1 MAISCSRA
9 CHSRFNGK
17 CSMKKILIIGIILL
31 FCQPGFA
38 TAGVNAASRLL
49 TPTPLLLAQLDLRP
63 PAIQAAALS
72 TGDAAVVVWTPEEK
86 VAGAKDRRVAF
97 LRSLILPGAGEN
109 YLGQRSLARVF
120 FFTEISLWISYFG
133 FREYGTWLRQD
144 ALAFAAT
151 HSGAQITGKPPQFYV
166 DIGNYQDVYEYN
178 AAKQRMFEFEKVYH
192 DESYFWSWDIAANR
206 QKFDQMRIAGDRAK
220 NRAVFV
226 LGGIFAN
233 HLLSAIH
240 AVWQTQRYNKAL
252 EKAAT
257 GSLNFHFQ
265 PDISTN
271 GWLLSVQ
278 KAF

>member
-1 MAISCSRA
+1 
-9 CHSRFNGK
+9 
-17 CSMKKILIIGIILL
+17 MKKIVIIGTIFLI
-31 FCQPGFA
+31 CQQGFA
-38 TAGVNAASRLL
+38 TDGSHAANHLL
-49 TPTPLLLAQLDLRP
+49 TPTPLLRAYQELRP
-63 PAIQAAALS
+63 LLDQP
-72 TGDAAVVVWTPEEK
+72 AAVVDANAAAVPWSSEQK
-86 VAGAKDRRVAF
+86 LVGAKDRRVAF
-97 LRSLILPGAGEN
+97 LRSLILPGAGEY
-109 YLGQRSLARVF
+109 YLGKRSLARAF
-120 FFTEISLWISYFG
+120 FFAEVSLWVSYFG

-151 HSGAQITGKPPQFYV
+151 HSGAQIKGKPPQFYV
-166 DIGNYQDVYEYN
+166 DIGNYQDVFEYN

-192 DESYFWSWDIAANR
+192 DESYFWSWDVAANR

-252 EKAAT
+252 EKAPAP
-257 GSLNFHFQ
+257 SFNFHFQ
-265 PDISTN
+265 PDLLTN